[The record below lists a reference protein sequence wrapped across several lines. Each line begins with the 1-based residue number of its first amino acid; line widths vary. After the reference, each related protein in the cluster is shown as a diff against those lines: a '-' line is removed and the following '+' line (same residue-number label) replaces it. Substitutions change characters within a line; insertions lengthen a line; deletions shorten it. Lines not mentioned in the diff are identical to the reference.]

1 MSKTSKIPN
10 RTPITLSINR
20 ELKEKAQAQSLNISL
35 ILDAAMEKELN
46 SYSQEAFMRAM
57 ERQNDGFKKFIQ
69 DSKLEDTYD
78 HWKYGKGVKADVVQ
92 EEKGSGESKIAENLR
107 FI

>member
-1 MSKTSKIPN
+1 MSKTTKIPN
-10 RTPITLSINR
+10 RTATCLSINR
-20 ELKEKAQAQSLNISL
+20 ELLAKAKEQGLNIS
-35 ILDAAMEKELN
+35 IVLDAALEKELN

-69 DSKLEDTYD
+69 DSKLEDTYES
-78 HWKYGKGVKADVVQ
+78 WKYGKGVKADVVQ